1 MAREDVKKI
10 IDSIEAGDN
19 VGASD
24 AFATAMV
31 DKQKDAIEG
40 KRLDVQLVHFRV
52 QASAAQK
59 LSGAGLLEQVKDFW
73 AGSHTW

>member
-1 MAREDVKKI
+1 MARDDVKKI

-40 KRLDVQLVHFRV
+40 KRLDVQLDWLNK
-52 QASAAQK
+52 Q
-59 LSGAGLLEQVKDFW
+59 EQP
-73 AGSHTW
+73 TNEEI

>member
-19 VGASD
+19 VSASN

-40 KRLDVQLVHFRV
+40 KRLDVQLDWLNR
-52 QASAAQK
+52 Q
-59 LSGAGLLEQVKDFW
+59 EQPVDEEI
-73 AGSHTW
+73 

>member
-1 MAREDVKKI
+1 MARDDIKKM

-24 AFATAMV
+24 AFASSMV

-40 KRLDVQLVHFRV
+40 KRLDVQLDWLNK
-52 QASAAQK
+52 Q
-59 LSGAGLLEQVKDFW
+59 E
-73 AGSHTW
+73 TTNNEEI

>member
-1 MAREDVKKI
+1 MARDDIKKM

-24 AFATAMV
+24 SFSSAMV

-40 KRLDVQLVHFRV
+40 KRLDVQLDWLNK
-52 QASAAQK
+52 Q
-59 LSGAGLLEQVKDFW
+59 EQP
-73 AGSHTW
+73 TNEEI

>member
-19 VGASD
+19 VSASN

-31 DKQKDAIEG
+31 DKQRDAIEG
-40 KRLDVQLVHFRV
+40 KRLDVQLDWLNK
-52 QASAAQK
+52 Q
-59 LSGAGLLEQVKDFW
+59 EQP
-73 AGSHTW
+73 ANEEL

>member
-19 VGASD
+19 VSASN

-40 KRLDVQLVHFRV
+40 KRLDVQLDWLNR
-52 QASAAQK
+52 Q
-59 LSGAGLLEQVKDFW
+59 EQPTNEEV
-73 AGSHTW
+73 